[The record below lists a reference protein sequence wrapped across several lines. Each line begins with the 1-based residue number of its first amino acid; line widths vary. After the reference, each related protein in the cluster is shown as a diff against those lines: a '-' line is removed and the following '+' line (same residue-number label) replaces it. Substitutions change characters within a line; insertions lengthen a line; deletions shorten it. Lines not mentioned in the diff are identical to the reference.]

1 MTGNIINRVLDK
13 VTSGKFLLTIA
24 CAIILVWT
32 AFTQPNTFLDMK
44 EIILVVIYAY
54 FNRNGEAA
62 KKGEEVTGGKVTG
75 DK

>member
-1 MTGNIINRVLDK
+1 MNRALDK
-13 VTSGKFLLTIA
+13 FTSGKFLLTIA

-54 FNRNGEAA
+54 FNRNGEQPR
-62 KKGEEVTGGKVTG
+62 KGEEGKRGEGEKANV
-75 DK
+75 